1 MPFNATI
8 FNACLVSV
16 LGCIYVGSTTA
27 FNAFVGSFVLMSS
40 ASYTAAILPN
50 LLTGRKNIV
59 YGPFKLKGWL
69 GPVFSAVACGY
80 MVVWFVIYCFPFALP
95 TSESSIYAISSPPSL
110 QQVPLTNTYAR
121 TRRTINELR
130 LADLRRFNYLRGV
143 VVDFRRKSEWLSGS
157 KGCERDCGGNRAG
170 QEGECC

>member
-95 TSESSIYAISSPPSL
+95 TSESSIYAMSSL
-110 QQVPLTNTYAR
+110 QTILLTR
-121 TRRTINELR
+121 TRQPHN
-130 LADLRRFNYLRGV
+130 
-143 VVDFRRKSEWLSGS
+143 
-157 KGCERDCGGNRAG
+157 
-170 QEGECC
+170 Q

>member
-95 TSESSIYAISSPPSL
+95 TSESSIYALSPPPMPDC
-110 QQVPLTNTYAR
+110 QQIVFTNTCAL
-121 TRRTINELR
+121 TSGTINELR
-130 LADLRRFNYLRGV
+130 LPDLRWFNHLRGTV
-143 VVDFRRKSEWLSGS
+143 VAFRRKSKWLSGS
-157 KGCERDCGGNRAG
+157 EGCQWDRGGN
-170 QEGECC
+170 